1 VFETDEQSASKT
13 ISEQKAAEISAD
25 WVTTFYHVQVGAIES
40 QEFRTVP
47 IPHWRF
53 CFSDTITQTNG
64 CFLPFFCLT
73 GDTQGRPRYD
83 PISTNGPEA
92 IAAFRAALYT
102 EDAVLVN
109 DTGPIYGREAIE
121 KHYADLF
128 KQIHFSNHII
138 TADQYSPHIIGT
150 AGNEAWTSGEWTTT
164 LKGQNFGPVDAKGNW
179 VEIYHREGD
188 DWKIRLDIWNVS
200 PPPAAAATPSP
211 TTTPK

>member
-1 VFETDEQSASKT
+1 MKIPLLLALAGLA
-13 ISEQKAAEISAD
+13 ISFA
-25 WVTTFYHVQVGAIES
+25 
-40 QEFRTVP
+40 VP
-47 IPHWRF
+47 
-53 CFSDTITQTNG
+53 
-64 CFLPFFCLT
+64 
-73 GDTQGRPRYD
+73 
-83 PISTNGPEA
+83 A
-92 IAAFRAALYT
+92 IAQQKDTADPQLREALAAYNKKEDEAFNNGDAAGFAALYT

-179 VEIYHREGD
+179 VEIFHREGD